1 MAWVIDEQI
10 VQGAALHVDVELT
23 GTLTRGMSVCDFRH
37 LQTYKPEEDVDLESP
52 FTNDSDEDPQFRGE
66 APNAEVGVRFDVER
80 FKQLFFNTFRAYP

>member
-1 MAWVIDEQI
+1 MLDFFCHKYPGLPLHSGSSLHDACAVAWVIDEQI

-37 LQTYKPEEDVDLESP
+37 LQTYKPDEDVDLESP

-66 APNAEVGVRFDVER
+66 A
-80 FKQLFFNTFRAYP
+80 